1 MRTLLTLTAI
11 ATLSL
16 SSPVYAQMNHG
27 DMDHSKMDHSGDH
40 ASHDH
45 DKMED
50 KMQTESSHLKLASH
64 PELAAALAAGGE
76 PVVAKVLGA
85 VCDFCATAMN
95 KTFGKRDDVAAV
107 YVDLDAKTLNLVLK
121 PNASMDDETLRKAVK
136 KSGYKVDSIARG
148 SAVTASHAAYCLH
161 QRFRCLRARQR
172 CFVALFQHCSSPS
185 VRVPLWQELHPIFRV
200 IYG

>member
-148 SAVTASHAAYCLH
+148 SAVTA
-161 QRFRCLRARQR
+161 
-172 CFVALFQHCSSPS
+172 
-185 VRVPLWQELHPIFRV
+185 
-200 IYG
+200 G